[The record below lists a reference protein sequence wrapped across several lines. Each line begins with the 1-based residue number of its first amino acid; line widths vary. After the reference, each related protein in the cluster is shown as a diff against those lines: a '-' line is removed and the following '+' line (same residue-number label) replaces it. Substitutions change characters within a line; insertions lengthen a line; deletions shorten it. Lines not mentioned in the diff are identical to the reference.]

1 LWPSRWALLTLVGP
15 TLSYRTLGVAPDNSA
30 SNVAGLERPALGLGA
45 QMQLRRV
52 LSGRWSLAVG
62 LGYHEYT
69 TSLTLQVRS
78 ASDSTYRAVNQH
90 DAYQMLTLP
99 VQLGYT
105 LHRPRERLATAVLVG
120 AEPAWYLGGRSTAPG
135 GQQLSYRSATAS
147 PYQPWVLGFSL
158 GLDLRYR
165 LGSPASRWQ
174 LLVQPTGR
182 YVLTS
187 FVRPDAAG
195 YPARQPFS
203 LGVLTGFAWELR

>member
-1 LWPSRWALLTLVGP
+1 LRPSRWALLALVGP
-15 TLSYRTLGVAPDNSA
+15 TISYRTLSAAPDNNA
-30 SNVAGLERPALGLGA
+30 SNVAGLERPAPGLGA

-62 LGYHEYT
+62 LGYHKYA

-78 ASDSTYRAVNQH
+78 DSDSTYRTVNQH

-105 LHRPRERLATAVLVG
+105 LHGPRGRLATAVLVG

-135 GQQLSYRSATAS
+135 GQQLSYNSAAAS

-187 FVRPDAAG
+187 FVRPDATG